1 MTTAP
6 KCKPLTSAKAA
17 AVFVKHRGG
26 TTAEAIKY
34 LAKHQGHI
42 ALSEAGRGV
51 RYLDLKR
58 RPWRV
63 CTDVQGAADTTAL
76 MKGGGTEYLVIG
88 GVVLAMLLV
97 SVIYKARSKP

>member
-1 MTTAP
+1 MGATA
-6 KCKPLTSAKAA
+6 KCKTLTSAKAT

-26 TTAEAIKY
+26 TIIEASRY

-42 ALSEAGRGV
+42 ALSESGRGV

-63 CTDVQGAADTTAL
+63 CTDVQGRADTSAL

-88 GVVLAMLLV
+88 GVVVAMLLV
-97 SVIYKARSKP
+97 SIIYKARSKP